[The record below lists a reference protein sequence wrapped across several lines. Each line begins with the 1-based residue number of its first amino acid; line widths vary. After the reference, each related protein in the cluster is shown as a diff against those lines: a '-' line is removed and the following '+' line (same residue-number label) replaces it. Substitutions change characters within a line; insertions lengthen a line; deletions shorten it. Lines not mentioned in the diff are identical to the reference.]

1 MGLVLALLD
10 RPRRAALGG
19 GPRLVAS
26 TVLETLF
33 SAMLAPVM
41 MLFHTGFVLQIL
53 VGSAIDWKPQRRQA
67 GASALA
73 ETARRFGWVTV
84 LGLAATAASAWATP
98 ELFYWLIPV
107 LAGLVFAI
115 PLGLLSGDERL
126 GDRLRALRL
135 LPVVEEACPPPVMRR
150 PGPAPA
156 CRWERR
162 VAGPLRGG
170 RCWTPPSTRS
180 TSRRCAPP
188 ARRRPC
194 RPRRSGRPSARR
206 ST

>member
-10 RPRRAALGG
+10 RPRRRALGG

-33 SAMLAPVM
+33 SALLAPVM

-53 VGSAIDWKPQRRQA
+53 LGAAIDWKPQRRQA

-126 GDRLRALRL
+126 GDRS
-135 LPVVEEACPPPVMRR
+135 
-150 PGPAPA
+150 
-156 CRWERR
+156 
-162 VAGPLRGG
+162 G
-170 RCWTPPSTRS
+170 RCACCPW
-180 TSRRCAPP
+180 SRRR
-188 ARRRPC
+188 ARRR
-194 RPRRSGRPSARR
+194 
-206 ST
+206 